1 METTLDD
8 REEAELAAEVGRE
21 NMPGGQALRVN
32 LMKKE
37 RAPRRAAE
45 DQTGASGPRSETA

>member
-8 REEAELAAEVGRE
+8 REEAERPAEVGRE
-21 NMPGGQALRVN
+21 NMPEGQALRVD

-45 DQTGASGPRSETA
+45 DQTGASGPRSERA